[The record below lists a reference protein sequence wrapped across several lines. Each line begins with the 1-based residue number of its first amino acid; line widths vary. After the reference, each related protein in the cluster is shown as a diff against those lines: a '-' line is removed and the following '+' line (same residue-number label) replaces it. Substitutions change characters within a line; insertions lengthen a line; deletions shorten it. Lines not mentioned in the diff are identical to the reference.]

1 MTFNWNRATRTGHS
15 SASAASLQC
24 ACFIPA
30 LMPLLPAV
38 DHRAFAVQR
47 ESAFSSACILNCG
60 AA

>member
-15 SASAASLQC
+15 SALAALLQR

-30 LMPLLPAV
+30 QMSLLPASH
-38 DHRAFAVQR
+38 HRAFPVRR
-47 ESAFSSACILNCG
+47 ESAFSSACIRNCG